1 MAAKTFFTGVLLKS
15 FNFTPNKVL
24 LNNSYRAP
32 LVNTAVLNLRSHA
45 SAVTAT
51 EKLKGLNIPD
61 KPKRPLSPYLRFV
74 ENYKHSV
81 LKENPDIKITE
92 VVKKCAEKWNSMS
105 EEEKQ
110 KYKEN
115 YKIESE
121 KYSQTISDYNKSLT
135 NEQIQAL
142 KEIALEKKTKKQKRK
157 MKKLC
162 KDTNKPKRPLLPL
175 TMYMMEVCQMS
186 NIPLKELMKDPDI
199 RKKWESLPESDR
211 KRYEEVYQRKKAKYD
226 QDLLEWEKIMIEDG
240 HQNAVRQRTL
250 KETNSYLPPVRLSL
264 YKNIV
269 SEMQRI

>member
-157 MKKLC
+157 MKK
-162 KDTNKPKRPLLPL
+162 KTAEGPKGKENGL
-175 TMYMMEVCQMS
+175 TAACALQ
-186 NIPLKELMKDPDI
+186 
-199 RKKWESLPESDR
+199 
-211 KRYEEVYQRKKAKYD
+211 QRN
-226 QDLLEWEKIMIEDG
+226 E
-240 HQNAVRQRTL
+240 
-250 KETNSYLPPVRLSL
+250 
-264 YKNIV
+264 
-269 SEMQRI
+269 